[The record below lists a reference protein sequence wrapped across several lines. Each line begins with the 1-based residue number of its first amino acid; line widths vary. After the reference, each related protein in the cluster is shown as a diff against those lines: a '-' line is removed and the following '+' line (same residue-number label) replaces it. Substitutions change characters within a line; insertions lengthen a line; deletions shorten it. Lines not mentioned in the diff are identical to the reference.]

1 MDPTGGFRDRTG
13 HAAWLAKLAIA
24 FIGVSLE
31 DPGVVGQVSL
41 GMVASAIAQVIEHRP
56 WRRRPSKRLV
66 VAHMDSDSA
75 VSVLPLA
82 RTGTVVSSPCN
93 RSALRT

>member
-24 FIGVSLE
+24 FISVSLE

-41 GMVASAIAQVIEHRP
+41 GMLASAIAQ
-56 WRRRPSKRLV
+56 
-66 VAHMDSDSA
+66 
-75 VSVLPLA
+75 A